1 MSETSVLHHHM
12 QTSLPRW
19 RKRIGI
25 FAFGVLALL
34 AWQGGRLVLLDYR
47 AATLA
52 FASVPSWACELIL
65 PFGFGVMSLRFLS
78 SGLSAIL
85 KRERP

>member
-1 MSETSVLHHHM
+1 M

-65 PFGFGVMSLRFLS
+65 PFGFGVMSLRFLVNA
-78 SGLSAIL
+78 LRVFFN
-85 KRERP
+85 RERS